1 MSSAPF
7 ETAMLKESLE
17 RYGKNHSPSDTNYM
31 TEQLPPK
38 HRLRTEMADF
48 LDSTHPLK
56 DEIAVLWERFL
67 RLVDQDD
74 DEAEDVADEM
84 WTIIDEAE

>member
-1 MSSAPF
+1 MPSTPF
-7 ETAMLKESLE
+7 DTGTVKECLE

-38 HRLRTEMADF
+38 HRLRTEMTDF
-48 LDSTHPLK
+48 LNSTHPLK
-56 DEIAVLWERFL
+56 DQISVLWKRFL
-67 RLVDQDD
+67 RLVEQDD